1 MDHILHRRL
10 RKLLTSLWL
19 VLLTVSLS
27 AARFT
32 LNPISVLYVPY
43 EFDATTGEGLY
54 GLVKGPS
61 EQSSYDYKNH
71 LLYIAGDTYVQIAN
85 ISDAANPAI
94 IHSRPVSSSVNDI
107 EVCGDYVGY
116 LENGIAHKN
125 AQGMLHLMRAYNTTS
140 RNWTDYLEIP
150 VGSVPDMLYFTKDC
164 QTIVVVNEGEYDET
178 DVPGVFID
186 PEGTVSIIRLDSGRS
201 EGYTIN
207 HLNFTAFNERAA
219 EYEAKGVRYSYK
231 NSTFSQNLEPEYV
244 AISSDDSTAYIALQ
258 ENNAIAV
265 INIGT
270 ETIEEIYSLG
280 LKSWKDLKLDVSDRD
295 GGIVF
300 RNHDIYSM
308 YQPDAIKYFDVG
320 GTGYIATANEGAT
333 VEYPTWT
340 EEKRGKSLVD
350 DGLVWGES
358 PLISALNDTSQLG
371 RLKFSQYEGIN
382 ASRFGKI
389 DQLVFYGGRSI
400 SIRKASDLS
409 LVYDSGDVIEVKSS
423 QELTNVFNTDTKPL
437 TGAPEGSADTRSD
450 DYGPECE
457 SLAFAEVN
465 GTRLLFVGIERLSA
479 IAIFTFPSGSAIPE
493 FDSFHRAGGTD
504 RSYDQLLIDREV
516 GDLDPEDIK
525 FLPYEK
531 SPTGKDFLIVTNNI
545 AGTIAF
551 YDVVNNSALRS
562 EAGVFIVSMATILS
576 FAVSRISSVLSIL

>member
-1 MDHILHRRL
+1 MDHILQRHIRNI
-10 RKLLTSLWL
+10 SASIWL

-32 LNPISVLYVPY
+32 LRPISVLYVPY
-43 EFDATTGEGLY
+43 EFNSTTGKGLY

-61 EQSSYDYKNH
+61 EQSSYDYKTH

-85 ISDAANPAI
+85 ITDAANPAI
-94 IHSRPVSSSVNDI
+94 IHSRPVRSSVNDI
-107 EVCGDYVGY
+107 EVCGDIVGY

-125 AQGMLHLMRAYNTTS
+125 AQGTLHLLHTYNMTS
-140 RNWTDYLEIP
+140 RNWTEYLEIP

-164 QTIVVVNEGEYDET
+164 HTIVVVNEGEYGET
-178 DVPGVFID
+178 DVPGEFID
-186 PEGTVSIIRLDSGRS
+186 PEAIVSIIKLDSES
-201 EGYTIN
+201 SDGYRIN
-207 HLNFTAFNERAA
+207 NLNFTSFNERAA
-219 EYEAKGVRYSYK
+219 EYEARGVRYPFK

-265 INIGT
+265 INIA
-270 ETIEEIYSLG
+270 EERIEEIYSLG
-280 LKSWKDLKLDVSDRD
+280 AKSWKNLNLDASNRD

-300 RNHDIYSM
+300 RNYDIYSL
-308 YQPDAIKYFDVG
+308 YQPDAIRYFDVD
-320 GTGYIATANEGAT
+320 GTGYIATANEGGS

-358 PLISALNDTSQLG
+358 PLISALNDTSKLG
-371 RLKFSQYEGIN
+371 RLKFTQYEGIN

-389 DQLVFYGGRSI
+389 DQLHFFGARSI

-409 LVYDSGDVIEVKSS
+409 LVYDSGDVIEVESS
-423 QELTNVFNTDTKPL
+423 RELTNVFNTDTKPL
-437 TGAPEGSADTRSD
+437 SATPEGAADTRSD

-457 SLAFAEVN
+457 SLAFAEVD

-479 IAIFTFPSGSAIPE
+479 IAIFSFPSGSAIPE
-493 FDSFHRAGGTD
+493 FDSFYRAGGTNKT
-504 RSYDQLLIDREV
+504 YDQLLEDKNV

-525 FLPYEK
+525 FISNEK

-551 YDVVNNSALRS
+551 YDVIKNSALRT
-562 EAGVFIVSMATILS
+562 EAGFFIVSMA
-576 FAVSRISSVLSIL
+576 FVVSRISSVLSMS

>member
-1 MDHILHRRL
+1 MDHILQRHL
-10 RKLLTSLWL
+10 RNISASIWL

-32 LNPISVLYVPY
+32 LRPISVLYVPY
-43 EFDATTGEGLY
+43 EFHSTTGEGLY

-61 EQSSYDYKNH
+61 EQSSYDYKTH

-85 ISDAANPAI
+85 ITDAANPAI
-94 IHSRPVSSSVNDI
+94 IHSRPVRSSVNDI
-107 EVCGDYVGY
+107 EVCGDIVGY

-125 AQGMLHLMRAYNTTS
+125 GQGTLHLLHTYNVTS
-140 RNWTDYLEIP
+140 RNWTEYLEIP
-150 VGSVPDMLYFTKDC
+150 VGSVPDMLHFTKDC
-164 QTIVVVNEGEYDET
+164 QTIVVVNEGEYGET
-178 DVPGVFID
+178 DVPGEFID
-186 PEGTVSIIRLDSGRS
+186 PEAIVSIIKLDSDS
-201 EGYTIN
+201 SDGYRIN
-207 HLNFTAFNERAA
+207 NLNFTSFNERAA
-219 EYEAKGVRYSYK
+219 EYEASGVRYPFK

-265 INIGT
+265 IDIA
-270 ETIEEIYSLG
+270 EERIEEIYSLG
-280 LKSWKDLKLDVSDRD
+280 AKSWKNLNLDASNRD

-300 RNHDIYSM
+300 RNYDIYSL
-308 YQPDAIKYFDVG
+308 YQPDAIRYFDVD
-320 GTGYIATANEGAT
+320 GTGYIATANEGGS

-358 PLISALNDTSQLG
+358 PLISALNDTSKLG
-371 RLKFSQYEGIN
+371 RLKFTQYEGIN

-389 DQLVFYGGRSI
+389 DKLHFFGARSI

-409 LVYDSGDVIEVKSS
+409 LVYDSGDVIEVESAR
-423 QELTNVFNTDTKPL
+423 ELTNVFNTDTKPL
-437 TGAPEGSADTRSD
+437 SATPEGAADTRSD

-457 SLAFAEVN
+457 SLAFAEVD

-479 IAIFTFPSGSAIPE
+479 IAIFSFPSGSAIPE
-493 FDSFHRAGGTD
+493 FDSFYRAGGTNKT
-504 RSYDQLLIDREV
+504 YDQLLEDRNV

-525 FLPYEK
+525 FISNEK

-551 YDVVNNSALRS
+551 YDVIKNSALRT
-562 EAGVFIVSMATILS
+562 EAGFFIVSMA
-576 FAVSRISSVLSIL
+576 FVVSRISSVLSMS